1 VYYGSQRIIFLRTT
15 KLCPIVP
22 TNNLCS
28 VEFQQI
34 YLFAEEIISHFV

>member
-1 VYYGSQRIIFLRTT
+1 MVHNELFSY
-15 KLCPIVP
+15 VP
-22 TNNLCS
+22 RNYVQLFQLNNLCS